1 LHETPTSKCSW
12 RDLSLTTSSNLS
24 LPTFLTFLAT
34 VLTLLTAS
42 ASALALELKTDYTT
56 ITFPDKGTLH
66 EFNDNLYLGRKL
78 EFLLRRKRAIT
89 LEDEVAAKVD
99 LLIVKAQEVMGMP
112 IRNFDF
118 RIILHRTAKEMQKE
132 YYKTK
137 KRKVHY
143 KAYYSL
149 RHNILNMGA
158 NEVSLRVFSHE
169 LGHVIIDHYFKIRP
183 PTKIHEVLA
192 QYCEI
197 NITN

>member
-1 LHETPTSKCSW
+1 MHETQTLNCYW
-12 RDLSLTTSSNLS
+12 RNLRLTTGSSLS
-24 LPTFLTFLAT
+24 LPTILSFFAT

-42 ASALALELKTDYTT
+42 PSALALELKTDYTT
-56 ITFPDKGTLH
+56 IIYPDKKTLH

-78 EFLLRRKRAIT
+78 EFLLRRKSAVT

-99 LLIVKAQEVMGMP
+99 ILIVKAQEVMGMP
-112 IRNFDF
+112 IRNINF
-118 RIILHRTAKEMQKE
+118 RIILHRSVKEMQKD
-132 YYKTK
+132 YYRTK
-137 KRKVHY
+137 KKKVHY

-149 RHNILNMGA
+149 RHNLLNIGV
-158 NEVSLRVFSHE
+158 NEVSLRILSHE

-183 PTKIHEVLA
+183 PGKIHEVLA